1 MESGVKLT
9 PRPPRLRPFLCIFP
23 FCSSPTRGRRSGLL
37 DGVLPARDV
46 WLETVER
53 LARLDRPGDP
63 TPLWTCV
70 RFPLRVPEPVNCL

>member
-1 MESGVKLT
+1 MEPGVKLT
-9 PRPPRLRPFLCIFP
+9 PRPPRLRPVLCIIP

-37 DGVLPARDV
+37 NGVLPARDA

-63 TPLWTCV
+63 TPLWTYV
-70 RFPLRVPEPVNCL
+70 SIPLRVPEPVNCL